1 MQIERNIVF
10 WSAALAVFVG
20 LLWLLSPILLPFVLG
35 MAIAYLLDPLN
46 RRLTKRG
53 MSRTLASF
61 IILAGFVLAF
71 VLLLLLITPPLMRQ
85 LSSFID
91 NAPAYAQRL
100 QALVSDPNHPWLK
113 RIVGDNL
120 ASGSAGDLMNQ
131 AMGYLTGVLGFAVG
145 ERPGAD
151 FDLFAFDHH
160 AGRRILSE
168 LRLGSDRNAVSTN

>member
-61 IILAGFVLAF
+61 IILAGFALAF

-91 NAPAYAQRL
+91 NSPAYAQRL

-113 RIVGDNL
+113 RFVGDNL
-120 ASGSAGDLMNQ
+120 ASGSASDIMNQ
-131 AMGYLTGVLGFAVG
+131 AMGYVTGVLASLWAKGQTLISIFSLLIITPVV
-145 ERPGAD
+145 
-151 FDLFAFDHH
+151 AFY
-160 AGRRILSE
+160 
-168 LRLGSDRNAVSTN
+168 LGSDWDRIVTSVDQ